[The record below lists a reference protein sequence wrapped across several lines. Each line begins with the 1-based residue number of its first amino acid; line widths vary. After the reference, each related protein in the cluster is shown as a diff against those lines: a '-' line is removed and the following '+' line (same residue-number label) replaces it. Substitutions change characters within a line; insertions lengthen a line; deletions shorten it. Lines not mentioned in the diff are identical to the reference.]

1 MGHKKG
7 IILVMC
13 VAIFGASLFL
23 VLKPSK
29 DNDVDKKNTV
39 EQVIKQET
47 WESVIKKEEKP
58 VAITENKV
66 KETIEV
72 QPQITEADIFEQ
84 ENTKTLNNATEI
96 RNVQNDKQ
104 IESKA
109 QVSAPSEESLEE
121 FDQRISDN
129 NNEKVTNPLTLDT
142 EEYQDI
148 YSEEVIPFMRSDDQN
163 EVTVDV
169 VFNNP
174 FKVNEQTK
182 EHLVF
187 EVLLNTH
194 SFDIDESNLDKKITL
209 KNDQGV
215 IDVKGVAWISDGP
228 TTGHHVSG
236 KLLIPKQVDSQ
247 NIIFQG
253 IKFLELT
260 MKDVA
265 GVEQRLFRW
274 DNEDIAFEK
283 IN

>member
-1 MGHKKG
+1 MGHKKS

-29 DNDVDKKNTV
+29 DNDVDKKNTI

-58 VAITENKV
+58 VAMTENKV
-66 KETIEV
+66 KETIEIK
-72 QPQITEADIFEQ
+72 PQITEAEIVEQ
-84 ENTKTLNNATEI
+84 ENTETLNNATEI

-104 IESKA
+104 IESKT

-121 FDQRISDN
+121 FNQRISDN
-129 NNEKVTNPLTLDT
+129 TTENVTNPLTLDT

-148 YSEEVIPFMRSDDQN
+148 YSEEVIPFMRSDGQN

-169 VFNNP
+169 FFNNP

-182 EHLVF
+182 EYLVF

-194 SFDIDESNLDKKITL
+194 SFDIDEGNLDKKITL

-215 IDVKGVAWISDGP
+215 IDAKGVSWISEGP
-228 TTGHHVSG
+228 TAGHHVSG
-236 KLLIPKQVDSQ
+236 KLLIPKQVNSQ
-247 NIIFQG
+247 NIVFQG
-253 IKFLELT
+253 MKFLELT

-274 DNEDIAFEK
+274 EREDIAFDK
-283 IN
+283 I